1 MRKALSKLQQ
11 WDKISLASLLDH
23 LLQSSPA
30 LPMGMMLEGGGV
42 GSSMQGVQGGGGGS
56 VEQNAKKGR
65 LCKH

>member
-42 GSSMQGVQGGGGGS
+42 GKFDARCSGGGGGVS
-56 VEQNAKKGR
+56 GAKR
-65 LCKH
+65 